1 MGSGG
6 VAGYRRDAMDGA
18 TRAAGVL
25 RRYVVA
31 KARFKK
37 IAFAE
42 SVFIGLT
49 KDIEDGRKAFWFL
62 NGAILIDPKAPAV
75 ITADD
80 NDPKFLEAS
89 IGGRDD
95 MIGMKAGELNQWR
108 EYVLNGGAPPR
119 HPAEC

>member
-1 MGSGG
+1 
-6 VAGYRRDAMDGA
+6 MDDA

-37 IAFAE
+37 IGFAE
-42 SVFIGLT
+42 SVFIGLR
-49 KDIEDGRKAFWFL
+49 KDIEDGRMGFWLL

-80 NDPKFLEAS
+80 NDPKFFEA
-89 IGGRDD
+89 IIDGRDD
-95 MIGMKAGELNQWR
+95 AIEMDAGELKAWR
-108 EYVLNGGAPPR
+108 EYILNAGPIPR
-119 HPAEC
+119 HPGEC